1 MASTFT
7 KKLLSGSTGG
17 KPIKVTGTNTA
28 GAVAVHTPPAG
39 TDIFDA
45 IWLYANNTSTGSV
58 ELTVEWGASTDANI
72 VMSIAA
78 KSGLVLV
85 SPGIYIQDSFP
96 VRAYAGSANVIFL
109 TGYVNRLEY
118 S

>member
-7 KKLLSGSTGG
+7 KKLLSGSTSG

-28 GAVAVHTPPAG
+28 GAVTVHTPPAS

-45 IWLYANNTSTGSV
+45 IWLYANNTSGSAV
-58 ELTVEWGASTDANI
+58 NLTIEWGASSDASI
-72 VMSIAA
+72 VISVA
-78 KSGLVLV
+78 SNTGLTLV
-85 SPGIYIQDSFP
+85 TPGLYIQASLP
-96 VRAYAGSANVIFL
+96 VKAFASTANVIFL

-118 S
+118 T

>member
-1 MASTFT
+1 MTVSLT

-17 KPIKVTGTNTA
+17 KPIKVTGTSS
-28 GAVAVHTPPAG
+28 GAAVTVHTPVAG
-39 TDIFDA
+39 TDTFDA

-58 ELTVEWGASTDANI
+58 ELTIEWGASSDANI
-72 VMSIAA
+72 IMSVAA

-96 VRAYAGSANVIFL
+96 IKAYAGSANVIFL

>member
-1 MASTFT
+1 MAVSLT

-17 KPIKVTGTNTA
+17 KPIKVTGTSS
-28 GAVAVHTPPAG
+28 GAAVTVHAPIAG
-39 TDIFDA
+39 TSIFDA
-45 IWLYANNTSTGSV
+45 VWLYANNTSTSSV
-58 ELTVEWGASTDANI
+58 ELTIEWGASSDANI
-72 VMSIAA
+72 VMSVAA

-96 VRAYAGSANVIFL
+96 IKAYAGSANVIFL

-118 S
+118 T